1 MIGAVRRS
9 PWVLLLS
16 AWACQSNE
24 VRLARP
30 PQAFGGFDRPVPVGS
45 EVALDASPSLD
56 PDGDP
61 LRYRWSLVHTPPEST
76 TRLDGDNRRLVRFV
90 VDRPGTYLV
99 ALVVDDGQSSDT
111 DLVGITAVAGS
122 TTTPTLQVVLP
133 GVCHADLAAIFEA
146 PCGLSDRRVEITPQL
161 TVRPAGLAATLRW
174 SFLRLPPGVS
184 EAELMTETPSGP
196 LGELSFIAP
205 RPGEYWVGSQ
215 LMSEGIS
222 SPMRVATVAVFQGEF
237 PVARRPIA
245 AIIAPPIARP
255 LERVLLDGRS
265 SEIPTASVALQ
276 IDRQFTLLGDPSGE
290 ATLSDVA
297 TGCPPG
303 QCRLLSPPGIGRYLV
318 GLQLVVDGVA
328 GGTAVHALE
337 VR

>member
-1 MIGAVRRS
+1 
-9 PWVLLLS
+9 
-16 AWACQSNE
+16 
-24 VRLARP
+24 
-30 PQAFGGFDRPVPVGS
+30 
-45 EVALDASPSLD
+45 
-56 PDGDP
+56 
-61 LRYRWSLVHTPPEST
+61 
-76 TRLDGDNRRLVRFV
+76 
-90 VDRPGTYLV
+90 
-99 ALVVDDGQSSDT
+99 
-111 DLVGITAVAGS
+111 
-122 TTTPTLQVVLP
+122 
-133 GVCHADLAAIFEA
+133 
-146 PCGLSDRRVEITPQL
+146 
-161 TVRPAGLAATLRW
+161 
-174 SFLRLPPGVS
+174 
-184 EAELMTETPSGP
+184 MTETPSGP